1 MSTLDDLPSTVG
13 DPARRSRETGELLYR
28 SGALTFGDFVARSGR
43 QTPYF
48 VNTGNVGGA
57 AALARLGRLYADAIV
72 ETFGDRVDVLFGPA
86 YKGIALSVTAGI
98 ALAQHHGQHVGV
110 AYDRKESKDHGEG
123 GSLIGHRFVD
133 GDRVVIV
140 EDVTT
145 AGTSIRDSIPKLEAA
160 ADVDVVGLVVGVD
173 RQEHGEDKDRSAL
186 EQVADTFGLTT
197 VALTRITDIVEH
209 LGTSTIDGRRVMT
222 DEDLARIAAYRRRYG
237 AGGS

>member
-1 MSTLDDLPSTVG
+1 MNDQRDLLSTVG
-13 DPARRSRETGELLYR
+13 HPARRSRETSELLYR
-28 SGALTFGDFVARSGR
+28 SGALTFGDFVAKSGR

-48 VNTGNVGGA
+48 INTGNVGDA
-57 AALARLGRLYADAIV
+57 AALARLGQLYADAIV
-72 ETFGDRVDVLFGPA
+72 EVFSDAVDVLFGPA
-86 YKGIALSVTAGI
+86 YKGIALSVATGL
-98 ALAQHHGQHVGV
+98 ALAQHHDQHVGV

-145 AGTSIRDSIPKLEAA
+145 AGTSIRASIPKLEAA
-160 ADVDVVGLVVGVD
+160 ANVEVVGLVVGVD

-186 EQVADTFGLTT
+186 EQIGARFGLTT

-209 LGTSTIDGRRVMT
+209 LGAATIDGRRVIT
-222 DEDLARIAAYRRRYG
+222 DEDLARIDAYRHRYG
-237 AGGS
+237 AG